1 MLERNRPKPRPP
13 SDQRFRWLIGELKQ
27 QTQGMS
33 QAHLIRRTK
42 AYQDLRRMASVG
54 EVLAALRRSG
64 SPKLPLNILLTDFNY
79 KDRS

>member
-1 MLERNRPKPRPP
+1 
-13 SDQRFRWLIGELKQ
+13 
-27 QTQGMS
+27 MS